1 VKNNMA
7 LEFTEDQG
15 KIFDLLLKKQEALD
29 TRDIVAQTG
38 VDQPLVTATL
48 NSCQEQGWVTI
59 EEKERE
65 ELVLADDA
73 LEQVDKGLPERQVIS
88 LLAKEGKIK
97 IRDLVG
103 ILKEKDIMLNEVI
116 KWGQARAWLSKEKDE
131 ILLAEAGKKAVDNPA
146 DDEKAIRA
154 AVQLNPQTG
163 TIFLD

>member
-1 VKNNMA
+1 MA

-29 TRDIVAQTG
+29 ARDIAAQTG
-38 VDQPLVTATL
+38 VDQPLVAATL

-73 LEQVDKGLPERQVIS
+73 LAQVDKGLPERQVIS

-103 ILKEKDIMLNEVI
+103 IL
-116 KWGQARAWLSKEKDE
+116 Q
-131 ILLAEAGKKAVDNPA
+131 
-146 DDEKAIRA
+146 
-154 AVQLNPQTG
+154 
-163 TIFLD
+163 